1 VTSSTDGGDEL
12 DEGCA
17 EEFGAEDHVR
27 EDGEELKDKDHDR
40 EGDDENLR
48 DGNQLTGGQKTE
60 ASRGRW

>member
-1 VTSSTDGGDEL
+1 MRAVQRSSDG
-12 DEGCA
+12 
-17 EEFGAEDHVR
+17 
-27 EDGEELKDKDHDR
+27 GEELKDEDHDR

>member
-1 VTSSTDGGDEL
+1 MRAVQRSSVPRTTLEKMGRSKDE
-12 DEGCA
+12 
-17 EEFGAEDHVR
+17 
-27 EDGEELKDKDHDR
+27 DHDR